1 MPPMVYLLSLA
12 AMLAFAETALGQ
24 AKKPPLP
31 PGRDPGGVAVALLVT
46 RFDYTVPEI
55 ARRLARDGEG
65 DLIGFDLIDEDNRP
79 FGDSRADMPAHWGGD
94 GTIVA
99 SNIVDAKIG
108 TRLVPVRVNSRDP
121 ASLARA
127 VAFIARTPARIVAV
141 PMWGPRLEDWQPFR
155 QAVERS
161 PQLLFVVAAGDDG
174 KDLDK
179 DPVYPAAYLLPNVL
193 VVTAASGAVLIGPS
207 PRLQASANWGAK
219 TVDAVALA
227 ETSALAT
234 ALAAKAAAA
243 VLSVSPGLSGA
254 ELKVRL
260 IEQALYRREAE
271 TPPRTRSPAILVP
284 TALNVQPVPDPA
296 ARVLDKTRVPERLEE
311 PIRRDKTR

>member
-1 MPPMVYLLSLA
+1 MPPMAYLLSFAVLLA
-12 AMLAFAETALGQ
+12 LAGTALGQ

-46 RFDYTVPEI
+46 RFDYTAPHI
-55 ARRLARDGEG
+55 AQRLARDGEG
-65 DLIGFDLIDEDNRP
+65 ELIGSDLIDNDNRP
-79 FGDSRADMPAHWGGD
+79 FGDSRAETPAPWGGD

-99 SNIVDAKIG
+99 SKIVDAPNG
-108 TRLVPVRVNSRDP
+108 ARLVPVRIDPRDP

-141 PMWGPRLEDWQPFR
+141 PMWGPRQEDWQPFR

-179 DPVYPAAYLLPNVL
+179 DPVYPAAFLLPNVL
-193 VVTAASGAVLIGPS
+193 VVTGASGTVLIGSS
-207 PRLQASANWGAK
+207 PRLQASANWGAN

-227 ETSALAT
+227 ENSALAT

-243 VLSVSPGLSGA
+243 ALSASPGLGGA
-254 ELKVRL
+254 DLKMRL
-260 IEQALYRREAE
+260 IEHALYRREVE

-284 TALNVQPVPDPA
+284 TALKVQTVPDPA

-311 PIRRDKTR
+311 PIQRGKTR